1 MPRLVCLV
9 RILEMPNRRSRAK
22 DSPMRRLRNGGDVDG
37 GNEEKRGTTAGHG
50 GRAAPRGQ
58 AQGQAQ
64 GQAVAAGTSS
74 RLSLLM
80 PRPRAAGRD
89 GEAHLLLRLCNLY
102 ILCDS
107 VRCFSVV
114 RGREFEIVSQE
125 FRSYSVR
132 AWSAASALRRESAI
146 ATALGCAPPSTRC
159 AIRAASVSVVT
170 ASLRSSSVA
179 PGLS

>member
-1 MPRLVCLV
+1 
-9 RILEMPNRRSRAK
+9 
-22 DSPMRRLRNGGDVDG
+22 MRRLPNGGGVG
-37 GNEEKRGTTAGHG
+37 AGNDERRGTTAGHG

-58 AQGQAQ
+58 DQAQAQ

-102 ILCDS
+102 ILCES

-114 RGREFEIVSQE
+114 RGREFEVCFPRIS
-125 FRSYSVR
+125 
-132 AWSAASALRRESAI
+132 
-146 ATALGCAPPSTRC
+146 
-159 AIRAASVSVVT
+159 
-170 ASLRSSSVA
+170 
-179 PGLS
+179 